1 MPQKGE
7 GRVTAPK
14 GPKEPFPPPSP
25 SPKGGG
31 PKKEKDK
38 A

>member
-1 MPQKGE
+1 MPPKRQG
-7 GRVTAPK
+7 GVTAPK
-14 GPKEPFPPPSP
+14 GPKEPFPRPSP
-25 SPKGGG
+25 SPKGG